1 MHFLFNYAEQSL
13 EQSVL
18 KAFNW
23 ITENQ
28 HQEDE
33 AHSSKLNIII
43 TDGNSIIATRFASKN
58 NEAIPLYYNIDRDD
72 SIIIASEALSNI
84 ESEVWQLLPQNS
96 YLVINE
102 MPLKIKIKSF

>member
-1 MHFLFNYAEQSL
+1 MHFLFNDAEQSL

-23 ITENQ
+23 ITKNQ

-33 AHSSKLNIII
+33 AHLSKLNIII

-58 NEAIPLYYNIDRDD
+58 NEAIPLYYNIGRDD